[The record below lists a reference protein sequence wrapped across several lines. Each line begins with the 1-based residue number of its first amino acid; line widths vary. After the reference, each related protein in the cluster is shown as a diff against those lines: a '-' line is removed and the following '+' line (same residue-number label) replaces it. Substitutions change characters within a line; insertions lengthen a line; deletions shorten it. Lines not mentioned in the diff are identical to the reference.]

1 MDKGE
6 GALLD
11 LAQSHQGSELQF
23 SFCGLKGMALAPI
36 LRWSYRECPTSQWP
50 VQLTQPFRFY

>member
-6 GALLD
+6 RALLD

-23 SFCGLKGMALAPI
+23 SFCGLKGMALAPT
-36 LRWSYRECPTSQWP
+36 PTP
-50 VQLTQPFRFY
+50 KR